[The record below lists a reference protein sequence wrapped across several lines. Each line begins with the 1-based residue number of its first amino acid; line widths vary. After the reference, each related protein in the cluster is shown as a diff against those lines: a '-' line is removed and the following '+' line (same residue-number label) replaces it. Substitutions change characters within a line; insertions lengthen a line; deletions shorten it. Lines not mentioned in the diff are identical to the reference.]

1 MVAPHAA
8 EQRRENSGR
17 AALAA
22 GFTALVACTLL
33 AVSHRGGASGLAQ
46 ARTTALTGWLATGK
60 AGEPKFYE
68 PPAEAA
74 AQGGESG
81 WASVPFHS
89 NGENYGT
96 GSAAGPLDGKN
107 VDMEVPHSLM
117 DPKWAAREGREAAG
131 HSLAQPFLV
140 PLEAGGM
147 PVPSAEVTPL
157 GQYAPKTPQYTNP
170 VAQFIPNVTYVENGD
185 EVVGFEGPEDAAE
198 VAAEEEEATTP
209 EEVAAEQE
217 SGEEEPVA
225 AEEKQLNLMK
235 SALRQHSSAAMRI
248 RSKIALLTR
257 AVAHQ
262 KLQDQEQ
269 VCNSIRTLS
278 RQIVEV
284 DVHPCPNYRGAELT
298 TETAGTDQAAR
309 AEPSCVCAWDAAHHF
324 ASVRGP
330 GRSDSRCCSGHAAS

>member
-1 MVAPHAA
+1 M
-8 EQRRENSGR
+8 G
-17 AALAA
+17 
-22 GFTALVACTLL
+22 
-33 AVSHRGGASGLAQ
+33 
-46 ARTTALTGWLATGK
+46 
-60 AGEPKFYE
+60 
-68 PPAEAA
+68 
-74 AQGGESG
+74 
-81 WASVPFHS
+81 
-89 NGENYGT
+89 
-96 GSAAGPLDGKN
+96 
-107 VDMEVPHSLM
+107 
-117 DPKWAAREGREAAG
+117 REGREAAG

-217 SGEEEPVA
+217 SGEEEPVE
-225 AEEKQLNLMK
+225 AEEKQLNLMR

-262 KLQDQEQ
+262 QLQEQ
-269 VCNSIRTLS
+269 E
-278 RQIVEV
+278 QIKPRVLNPAAYAHGMQRPISPVYAAPAEV
-284 DVHPCPNYRGAELT
+284 
-298 TETAGTDQAAR
+298 TAGAVQAMQQADR
-309 AEPSCVCAWDAAHHF
+309 DLSYNHQMGV
-324 ASVRGP
+324 
-330 GRSDSRCCSGHAAS
+330 